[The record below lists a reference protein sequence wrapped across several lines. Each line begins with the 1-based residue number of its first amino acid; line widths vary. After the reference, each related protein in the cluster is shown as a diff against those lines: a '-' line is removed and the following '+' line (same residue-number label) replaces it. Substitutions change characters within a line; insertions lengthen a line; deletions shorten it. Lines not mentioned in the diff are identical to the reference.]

1 MKGGPWGRETASGG
15 PPAESGRRGGHLGGS
30 SCCSGPGNRRFR
42 TLVAGLRLHLS
53 VTLLIFEIDMPF
65 HLLILKREKN
75 TTRCGLHAALQSV
88 HGGDGIGK
96 ELLLLFFLLLFFFK
110 FREFSM
116 LFYGKTVQQ
125 TKANGPCHPRQ
136 LLQLNST
143 RVGGAWAAEGRVLSY
158 PVSVNLLFSS

>member
-1 MKGGPWGRETASGG
+1 M
-15 PPAESGRRGGHLGGS
+15 
-30 SCCSGPGNRRFR
+30 
-42 TLVAGLRLHLS
+42 
-53 VTLLIFEIDMPF
+53 
-65 HLLILKREKN
+65 
-75 TTRCGLHAALQSV
+75 

-96 ELLLLFFLLLFFFK
+96 ELLLLFFLLLFFF
-110 FREFSM
+110 FNFVNSQV

-143 RVGGAWAAEGRVLSY
+143 QVGGAWAAEGRVLSY